1 MQTHFH
7 YLYCPEF
14 SCIIKLSSSGTE
26 LQRISIPRS
35 DLMKLALVCWENS
48 IDKLDTEREQQKYNT
63 ARKRLHRVRKLC
75 YNSRRRLSL
84 AVFQVMQQQLSGKSK
99 ELIILWSSVRF
110 RPVAPSLCEY
120 DGIQV
125 YGRLSKFGKGNGFK
139 IHRCSHLAGS
149 IPASATYIERK

>member
-1 MQTHFH
+1 MTHFH
-7 YLYCPEF
+7 YLYDSQF

-63 ARKRLHRVRKLC
+63 ARKRLHRVKKLC

-84 AVFQVMQQQLSGKSK
+84 AVFQVMQQQLSGKSR

-110 RPVAPSLCEY
+110 RPVVPSYASMMEQVYISDLKSDAIYSFPVRVRILAPSL
-120 DGIQV
+120 
-125 YGRLSKFGKGNGFK
+125 
-139 IHRCSHLAGS
+139 
-149 IPASATYIERK
+149 

>member
-1 MQTHFH
+1 MTHFH

-48 IDKLDTEREQQKYNT
+48 IDKLESEREQQKYNT
-63 ARKRLHRVRKLC
+63 ARKILHRVKKLC

-110 RPVAPSLCEY
+110 RPVAPVYASMMEEVVIPDLKSDAFQACQFESGY
-120 DGIQV
+120 SHQV
-125 YGRLSKFGKGNGFK
+125 SN
-139 IHRCSHLAGS
+139 
-149 IPASATYIERK
+149 RKRSS